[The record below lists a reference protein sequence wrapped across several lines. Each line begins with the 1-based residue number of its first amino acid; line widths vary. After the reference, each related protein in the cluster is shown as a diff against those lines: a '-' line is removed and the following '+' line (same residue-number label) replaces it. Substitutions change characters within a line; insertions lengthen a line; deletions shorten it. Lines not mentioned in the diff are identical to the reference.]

1 MAEQIPGTL
10 WIQKYGVKNEQFI
23 WQYLRSTLGFSA
35 AGAAGVM
42 GNMYVESG
50 LCQISLQSCQ
60 NYNTYKNK
68 PIQQYCSDYWK
79 NIKNMDRTKFIYDA
93 PCGSGLGV
101 GLPGWDQ
108 YRGTSFKA
116 YVYDYCA
123 AGNDMTDI
131 GVSMNFF
138 ARTLTDYVCTNYG
151 VSRDVL
157 KLPNILKQITNVDEA
172 TRKFESLYEN
182 AGAPHM
188 PLRLQAANYYYNKY
202 KDLKIS
208 GVINVSNDQQV
219 NMQKS
224 ELVRIATEQGEQH
237 NKGTKYQ
244 QFCNIGSGDSWCAAF
259 VSWCLNEAGIKGV
272 IKQTG
277 VQQLETE
284 AKQKGLQ
291 EITDGT
297 QIKAGDIV
305 IFASTDRPYG
315 PGGYWWQ
322 HTGIA
327 VKDYDSSSN
336 SVMTSEGNTGGSG
349 RGETYSRTSITKL
362 HKSGINSKAQWG
374 RGFWIRTAFRLNGEG
389 DAVIGTSNSYNDDI
403 GFFQNFNF
411 SWLKNLATKMSDL
424 FKSPQGSSTTPQKSM
439 TVSYETKTAKIRR
452 DLIRTVDADANSIRV
467 KGNNLLTFPSYVE
480 SPFIIVK
487 IGNYTFGSYSKSN
500 GTHSWEVEYP
510 NFVTGLSVVKVNGTV
525 NQYTINLTY
534 QIEVG
539 EDPNFVDKVLSTVG
553 YGIIKI
559 SYGDWMVPNFIY
571 KEEQAIITK
580 VTTSVEFNR
589 SKINYTIYCTSNA
602 LSLLGTCSN
611 FPKKVA
617 QPSHVIMQL
626 LQSKQYG
633 LTDIFPGMKSRI
645 NKLMLIPRDDQE
657 VEIPAKKNMDVFS
670 YINFLVTCMRS
681 NTSSGNLNDSS
692 YYLTMNDD
700 VLGQYGGAYFQIT
713 KVDNKINAINL
724 NQMNVYTVDVGYPG
738 DTPVVNFQIRNDN
751 SWSLLYDYNEKVA
764 PQTYKYSINNEG
776 QIYTESSPSIMI
788 SDVYNKPM
796 STQRSWWTKMTQF
809 PINAE
814 LTIKGLLKPAMLM
827 TYVRINSFFYG
838 QRHISSGLYI
848 ITKQTDT
855 VSGGGY
861 RTSLQLTRVAG
872 DLDYMETK
880 YDTIEYKVPVY
891 KTVNSKKSVKEFE
904 DKTTTWAENKKNNA
918 SGD

>member
-1 MAEQIPGTL
+1 M
-10 WIQKYGVKNEQFI
+10 
-23 WQYLRSTLGFSA
+23 RFSA

-42 GNMYVESG
+42 GNLSQEGGFDPLSIERDYAYKTVNG
-50 LCQISLQSCQ
+50 VPIQ
-60 NYNTYKNK
+60 TYKRSYADNINNGRISCVGFYDSSYSTAHPLGNAVQK
-68 PIQQYCSDYWK
+68 GYGIAGWTFWTFKKALWEYVHNDDGSWNGKDIGSIATQLNFLGKSFDKSFVLKYQLTK
-79 NIKNMDRTKFIYDA
+79 NASTQIYDLPA
-93 PCGSGLGV
+93 FLKTTNDPADAALKFHNIYEGSNDG
-101 GLPGWDQ
+101 PSQIQERINDAK
-108 YRGTSFKA
+108 SF
-116 YVYDYCA
+116 
-123 AGNDMTDI
+123 
-131 GVSMNFF
+131 
-138 ARTLTDYVCTNYG
+138 
-151 VSRDVL
+151 
-157 KLPNILKQITNVDEA
+157 
-172 TRKFESLYEN
+172 
-182 AGAPHM
+182 
-188 PLRLQAANYYYNKY
+188 YNKY
-202 KDLKIS
+202 KDLTDFS
-208 GVINVSNDQQV
+208 LTFTTDSQQV

-224 ELVRIATEQGEQH
+224 ELVRIATEEAQGH
-237 NKGTKYQ
+237 NLPKKYW
-244 QFCNIGSGDSWCAAF
+244 DWYPVPAKTPWCAVF
-259 VSWCLNEAGIKGV
+259 VSYCLDKAGISGL

-277 VQQLETE
+277 CNQIENE

-291 EITDGT
+291 IIEDGT
-297 QIKAGDIV
+297 QIKAGDII
-305 IFASTDRPYG
+305 IFSSTSIAGAFGWYS
-315 PGGYWWQ
+315 

-327 VKDYDSSSN
+327 IKDYDPS
-336 SVMTSEGNTGGSG
+336 TGKIETAEGNTDYYLGYNNGRTSVRVGGISPNS
-349 RGETYSRTSITKL
+349 TFSRTNAEGKPM
-362 HKSGINSKAQWG
+362 
-374 RGFWIRTAFRLNGEG
+374 WIRVGIRLNGEG
-389 DAVIGTSNSYNDDI
+389 DAVIGTSNSYNNDI
-403 GFFQNFNF
+403 GLFQNFNF

-452 DLIRTVDADANSIRV
+452 DLIKTVDADANSIRV

-487 IGNYTFGSYSKSN
+487 IGNYTFGSYSKSKGIN
-500 GTHSWEVEYP
+500 SWKVEYP

-751 SWSLLYDYNEKVA
+751 SWSLLYDYNERIA
-764 PQTYKYSINNEG
+764 PQTYKYSINNDG

-855 VSGGGY
+855 VSGNGY

-891 KTVNSKKSVKEFE
+891 KVYQGGTTVNE
-904 DKTTTWAENKKNNA
+904 DGYSGKN
-918 SGD
+918 GKF